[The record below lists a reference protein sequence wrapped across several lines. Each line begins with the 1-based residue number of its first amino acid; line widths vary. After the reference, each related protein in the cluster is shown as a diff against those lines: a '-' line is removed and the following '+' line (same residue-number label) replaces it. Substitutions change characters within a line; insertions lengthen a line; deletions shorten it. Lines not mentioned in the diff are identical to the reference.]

1 MKYAFVHVSSVAFP
15 VSAMCRLLNVSTS
28 GFYDWRK
35 QPVTRREE
43 RDVSLRRRVRS
54 AFDAS
59 RKTYGSP
66 RVHAELC
73 ATGEAVSRRKVATL
87 MREEGLVARK
97 RRRFQATTDSKH
109 DDPIAP
115 NVVDR
120 SFVTEEK
127 NDTWVTDVTC
137 IWTRN
142 GWLFLAVM
150 IDLFSRRVV
159 GCAMSISNDTVLAL
173 DALRDAVRKR
183 QPGCGLV
190 HHSDRGSPYASADY
204 RAELQRLGM
213 IASMSRKGDC
223 WDNAVAESFF
233 STLKTELIHG
243 RIFASQDQ
251 ASAAIAEY
259 IDRFYNPRRRHSHL
273 GVAALPS
280 ITTTTPPRPRS
291 PSKPRPH
298 QHPDLGRVDRLDSA
312 LLPPSTSHSYRRPRC
327 LRAAF
332 EDLHGLSAIS
342 IARSTRSSF
351 MHARTA

>member
-273 GVAALPS
+273 GYLSPIEFELRSQVAA
-280 ITTTTPPRPRS
+280 
-291 PSKPRPH
+291 
-298 QHPDLGRVDRLDSA
+298 V
-312 LLPPSTSHSYRRPRC
+312 
-327 LRAAF
+327 AA
-332 EDLHGLSAIS
+332 
-342 IARSTRSSF
+342 
-351 MHARTA
+351 